1 MTKSIL
7 IVDDQP
13 IIRTMLAS
21 TLNALGRFD
30 IHEAGNGAQAYD
42 VVAGA
47 HIDLIFCDIN
57 MPDSDGLYLLQKLSN
72 ERFRGDIVIISGED
86 DALIRS
92 TRTLTESY
100 HLRILGVS
108 PKPITAAMIRH
119 YLHRKPGCDV
129 HDQPLESEPL
139 TPQALAMHLDN
150 KQVKA
155 YFQPQYSLDTM
166 QLMGF
171 EALARIE
178 PDENTL
184 ILPGRF
190 ISTAENSCLMM
201 RLTLQVINAS
211 MHAFSQLGS
220 AYDHL
225 TLSLNVSSQVLEDEH
240 FPQWL
245 SDKAAEFRISNH
257 RIVCELTETLISND
271 PQSVHVSLL
280 RLRMLNFGVS
290 IDDFG
295 TGYATLTQLH
305 SLPFN
310 ELKID
315 RSFVFDVLEN
325 EKSLAVCQRCIGL
338 AQDFGLKVVAEG
350 IEDNKTLQAIHR
362 LGCDIGQGF
371 GLARPEPSEQAIAR
385 VNRGQVGLWT
395 EYGEQ

>member
-21 TLNALGRFD
+21 TLNALGRFT

-57 MPDSDGLYLLQKLSN
+57 MPDSDGLYLLKMLSN
-72 ERFRGDIVIISGED
+72 ERFHGDIVIISGED

-92 TRTLTESY
+92 TQTLTDSY

-108 PKPITAAMIRH
+108 SKPITAAMIRH
-119 YLHRKPGCDV
+119 YLYRNSGCDV
-129 HDQPLESEPL
+129 HNQPLESEQL
-139 TPQALAMHLDN
+139 TQQELAQHLDN
-150 KQVKA
+150 KEIKA
-155 YFQPQYSLDTM
+155 YFQPQYGLDTM
-166 QLMGF
+166 QLIGF

-178 PDENTL
+178 LDDSCL

-190 ISTAENSCLMM
+190 ISTAENSGLMM
-201 RLTLQVINAS
+201 RLTVQVINAA

-220 AYDHL
+220 AYDQL

-245 SDKAAEFRISNH
+245 SDKATESGIRNH

-295 TGYATLTQLH
+295 TGYATIKQLH

-350 IEDNKTLQAIHR
+350 IEDKKTLQAIQR

-371 GLARPEPSEQAIAR
+371 GLARPVHGEQAVAR
-385 VNRGQVGLWT
+385 VNSGQVGLWT